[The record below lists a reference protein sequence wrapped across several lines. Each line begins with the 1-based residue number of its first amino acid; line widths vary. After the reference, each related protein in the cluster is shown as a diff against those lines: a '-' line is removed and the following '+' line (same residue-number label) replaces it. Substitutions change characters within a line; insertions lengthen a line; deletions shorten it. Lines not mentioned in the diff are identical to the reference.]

1 MHIPDG
7 FLNAGTATVSGLLS
21 AGGLGLSLQTVR
33 RTFPANRTPLIGL
46 TAAFVFAAQMLNFP
60 VAGGTS
66 GHLIGATL
74 AAVLLGPFA
83 AVLAL
88 SSVLILQCF
97 LFADGGVTALGAN
110 IFNMSLVAT
119 FTGWAIYRLTSRLMG
134 NGLRARLAGAAFGA
148 WCSTV
153 VAAVVCSGQLAF
165 SGTAAWNVVFPAM
178 TGVHMLIGIGEA
190 LITALVLSVIAGV
203 RPELLQEQN
212 TPSTETGTGA
222 LIGYGL
228 LVALGLAVFVSPF
241 ACGWPDGL
249 EKVAEKLGFEHSAAE
264 AALLS
269 SPLPDYAV
277 PGLQSAVFS
286 TIIAGCVGTVAAFI
300 LAYVLA
306 RALTPAHRKIDHA
319 S

>member
-7 FLNAGTATVSGLLS
+7 FLNAGTAAVSGVLS
-21 AGGLGLSLQTVR
+21 IGGLGLSLRTVR
-33 RTFPANRTPLIGL
+33 RTFLPRRIPLIGL

-110 IFNMSLVAT
+110 IFNMGIVAT
-119 FTGWAIYRLTSRLMG
+119 FTGWAIYRFTAYLLG
-134 NGLRARLAGAAFGA
+134 GGLRARLAGAAFGA

-153 VAAVVCSGQLAF
+153 AAAVVCAGQLAL
-165 SGTAAWNVVFPAM
+165 SGAAAWNVVFPAM
-178 TGVHMLIGIGEA
+178 AGIHMLIGIGEA

-203 RPELLQEQN
+203 RPELLAEQDSSS
-212 TPSTETGTGA
+212 PSTAAGA
-222 LIGYGL
+222 FAGYGL

-241 ACGWPDGL
+241 ACRWPDGL
-249 EKVAEKLGFEHSAAE
+249 DKTAEMLGFQHKAAE
-264 AALLS
+264 TSMLS

-277 PGLQSAVFS
+277 PGLHTAVLS

-306 RALTPAHRKIDHA
+306 RILTPKHRKTDHA
-319 S
+319 A